1 MPRLNNLFSFL
12 CLIVLLLGVQAQQ
25 PSHDPAATLKVTTH
39 LVQVD
44 VVVTN
49 DKGEPISG
57 LKPEDFGILEDGKPQ
72 KLAAFTAHMLGG
84 HGTPAT
90 GERPLTLPAGV
101 FSNRSVS
108 ADEGAITI
116 VLLDA
121 LNTTLL
127 DQSYARQQ
135 MLKYLKPQQE
145 SGQRTAILAL
155 TNNLFLLQDLTADGK
170 LLRAALEKRWPSRS
184 TLLDDPDLDRI
195 EMHGAPPLIVQA
207 LERFEQE
214 VTSQR
219 TDIRVQTT
227 LAALQIIARAY
238 GGIPGRKNLVW
249 VSAAFPL
256 MLAPEKIGGV
266 SSRYYGEELRRTA
279 AMLQRTQIA
288 VYPVDARGLVGEP
301 GATFTGRDRGGNMM
315 TGAEL
320 AGELS
325 NRANLLTESH
335 GAMEE
340 IAEQTGGRAYYNRND
355 IDHAVT
361 LAIADGSSYY
371 ALAYYPE
378 NKSWNGKY
386 RKISVKVSRRDVH
399 LRHRKGYVASDL
411 IRSDEPKGQA
421 KREVE
426 TALFDPI
433 LQTMIG
439 VEGAVVRGEKS
450 APTTLPAQTDPSAGN
465 VKQKTR
471 VGFKVDPQTIS
482 FEETSEGLHSFNV
495 ELVAAA
501 FDESNKMCGQTS
513 QTLAGKLKPESYRK
527 LIQQGLVFISDL
539 EIARPFT
546 RIRLLVRDN
555 RTGLMGTLDVPYSAA
570 R

>member
-1 MPRLNNLFSFL
+1 MRRPNALSSFFWLVVSLINL
-12 CLIVLLLGVQAQQ
+12 QAQQ
-25 PSHDPAATLKVTTH
+25 AAEVPAATLKVTTH

-49 DKGEPISG
+49 DKGEPITG
-57 LKPEDFGILEDGKPQ
+57 LTQEDFTIIEDGKQQ
-72 KLAAFTAHMLGG
+72 KLAALTAHLPGQQK
-84 HGTPAT
+84 TPSEA
-90 GERPLTLPAGV
+90 GRSPLPEGV
-101 FSNRSVS
+101 FSNRSVRT
-108 ADEGAITI
+108 DEGAITI

-121 LNTTLL
+121 LNTPLL
-127 DQSYARQQ
+127 DQTYARQQ
-135 MLKYLKPQQE
+135 MLKYLKAQQE

-155 TNNLFLLQDLTADGK
+155 TSSLFLLQDLTTDGR
-170 LLRAALEKRWPSRS
+170 LLGAALEKRLPSRPV
-184 TLLDDPDLDRI
+184 LLDDPDLDRI
-195 EMHGAPPLIVQA
+195 EMRGAPPQILQA
-207 LERFEQE
+207 LQRFEEE
-214 VTSQR
+214 VTAQR

-227 LAALQIIARAY
+227 LAAMQVIARAY
-238 GGIPGRKNLVW
+238 GGFPGRKNLVW

-256 MLAPEKIGGV
+256 MLAPEKIGSL

-301 GATFTGRDRGGNMM
+301 GATFTGRDRGGNLM
-315 TGAEL
+315 TGPEL
-320 AGELS
+320 AGELAD
-325 NRANLLTESH
+325 RANLLTDSH
-335 GAMEE
+335 GAMQE

-355 IDHAVT
+355 IDRAVA

-378 NKSWNGKY
+378 NKNWNGKY
-386 RKISVKVSRRDVH
+386 RKISVKVARPDVH

-411 IRSDEPKGQA
+411 VRSDEPKGQA

-439 VEGAVVRGEKS
+439 LEGGLVVQAEKS
-450 APTTLPAQTDPSAGN
+450 VAVPLPAQTRASLSSVQP
-465 VKQKTR
+465 KTR

-482 FEETSEGLHSFNV
+482 FEQTSDGLHAFSV
-495 ELVAAA
+495 ELVATA
-501 FDESNKMCGQTS
+501 FDENSKTCGQTS
-513 QTLAGKLKPESYRK
+513 QTVTGKLKPESYRK
-527 LIQQGLVFISDL
+527 LMQQGLVLITEL
-539 EIARPFT
+539 ETERPFT

-555 RTGLMGTLDVPYSAA
+555 RTGLMGTLDVPNSTV